1 MLNLDF
7 QKILRHVTPDID
19 LGSSFCSCHALFFPS
34 YFPFALSSVWERRI
48 LQISWREGGREIGA
62 VECEC
67 ECVCVCVCVWYACL
81 HSSFW
86 LFSLSWISILFPS
99 MTDHIHA
106 AESVY
111 KGVKSS
117 PSLFISF
124 PLCFSL
130 SLSFFFFLFL
140 FFAPVFTSLSPTGPH
155 SHSQSAWLSIDFL
168 AHPSSLPS
176 LLQRLRSTR
185 RRGGANTFVIS
196 GFSVTC
202 PQNIVF
208 PFSFWRF
215 VEISTIFTFLFVQE

>member
-1 MLNLDF
+1 MLPLTLTLGQVF
-7 QKILRHVTPDID
+7 VHVMHCFSPRT
-19 LGSSFCSCHALFFPS
+19 FPS
-34 YFPFALSSVWERRI
+34 RYQVFGKGGI
-48 LQISWREGGREIGA
+48 LQISWREGAREIGA

-67 ECVCVCVCVWYACL
+67 ECVCVCVWYACL